1 MDLSQYYRTDFQ
13 QFVQDHLTEDPAL
26 LLFRYQ
32 GKTDFDLKA
41 AVQQISARQKAVQ
54 KLPSWAS
61 NPRVIFPASI
71 SLEQSSSE
79 QTAEF
84 KARNRKGKL
93 MIDLTGGFGVD
104 SFFLGKSFEKA
115 IYCEQQE
122 ELADIATHN
131 LEVLAPKKFN
141 IVKGDGLAFLAKTD
155 KHFDLI
161 YADPARRGK
170 GNQKLYKLQDCEPD
184 VVSFWEMM
192 KNKADAILL
201 KVSPMLDIS
210 QALSELPDIQKVE
223 VISVKNEVKELLL
236 HWNRNSENS
245 TIKIVAVDLGAKES
259 SFSFEQSEEEMR
271 NSTFGEVEK
280 YLIEPFSG
288 ILKAGGFK
296 SFGSRFGLKKL
307 DPSSH
312 LYTSSEVQKDL
323 PARVFEVIQEI
334 QPKKAEIKK
343 LFPSGKVNVITRNYA
358 SGSEVLKKKLG
369 LKDGGEYFLIG
380 TKTQTGFKIFW
391 CKLAKLELKS

>member
-1 MDLSQYYRTDFQ
+1 MDLTQYHRADFQ

-41 AVQQISARQKAVQ
+41 AVQQISARQKATK
-54 KLPSWAS
+54 KLPSWSS
-61 NPRVIFPASI
+61 NPQLIFPASI

-79 QTAEF
+79 QTAEL
-84 KARNRKGKL
+84 KSRGRSGQL

-104 SFFLGKSFEKA
+104 SFFLGEKFEKA

-122 ELADIATHN
+122 ELAEITEHN
-131 LEVLAPKKFN
+131 LEVLATQKFK
-141 IVKGDGLAFLAKTD
+141 IVKGDGLAFLAETD

-184 VVSFWEMM
+184 VVNTWEMM
-192 KNKADAILL
+192 KSKSDSILL
-201 KVSPMLDIS
+201 KLSPMLDIT
-210 QALSELPDIQKVE
+210 QALSELPDIQKVQ

-236 HWNRNSENS
+236 HWKKEANKAPL
-245 TIKIVAVDLGAKES
+245 TIEAIDLGAKETH
-259 SFSFEQSEEEMR
+259 FSFESNEEE
-271 NSTFGEVEK
+271 SSHSEYGEVEK
-280 YLIEPFSG
+280 YLIEPYSG
-288 ILKAGGFK
+288 VLKAGAFK
-296 SFGSRFGLKKL
+296 SFGARFGLKKL
-307 DPSSH
+307 DSNSH
-312 LYTSSEVQKDL
+312 LYTSAEAVEDI

-334 QPKKAEIKK
+334 QPKKGNIKK

-369 LKDGGEYFLIG
+369 VKDGGEDFLIG
-380 TKTQTGFKIFW
+380 TKTLSGFKVFW
-391 CKLAKLELKS
+391 CKMARPE

>member
-1 MDLSQYYRTDFQ
+1 MNLTQYHRADFQ

-32 GKTDFDLKA
+32 GKTDFELKA
-41 AVQQISARQKAVQ
+41 AVQQISARQKAAK
-54 KLPSWAS
+54 KLPSWAT
-61 NPRVIFPASI
+61 NPQVIFPASI

-79 QTAEF
+79 LTAEF
-84 KARNRKGKL
+84 KARNRVGKL

-104 SFFLGKSFEKA
+104 SFFLGKNFEKA

-122 ELADIATHN
+122 ELAEIAGHN
-131 LEVLAPKKFN
+131 LEVLAPKKFD
-141 IVKGDGLAFLAKTD
+141 IVKGDGLAFLAQSEKQ
-155 KHFDLI
+155 FDLI

-184 VVSFWEMM
+184 VVSSWEMM
-192 KNKADAILL
+192 KSKADAILL

-210 QALSELPDIQKVE
+210 QAVSEIPDIQRVQ

-236 HWNRNSENS
+236 HWRKEGLESAFAIEA
-245 TIKIVAVDLGAKES
+245 IDLGVKET
-259 SFSFEQSEEEMR
+259 SFSFEPSKEESA
-271 NSTFGEVEK
+271 NSVFGDVEN
-280 YLIEPFSG
+280 YLIEPISG
-288 ILKAGGFK
+288 ILKAGAFK
-296 SFGSRFGLKKL
+296 TFGERFGLSKL
-307 DPSSH
+307 DPNSH
-312 LYTSSEVQKDL
+312 LYTSSQAPSEI
-323 PARVFEVIQEI
+323 PARVFKVIQEV

-369 LKDGGEYFLIG
+369 LKDGGEDFLIG
-380 TKTQTGFKIFW
+380 TKTQSGFKIFW
-391 CKLAKLELKS
+391 CNLA

>member
-1 MDLSQYYRTDFQ
+1 MDLTQYHRADFQ

-41 AVQQISARQKAVQ
+41 AVQQISARQKATK

-61 NPRVIFPASI
+61 NPQLIFPASI

-79 QTAEF
+79 QTAEY
-84 KARNRKGKL
+84 KSRNRSGAL

-104 SFFLGKSFEKA
+104 SYFLSRDFEKA

-122 ELADIATHN
+122 ELAEIVEQN
-131 LEVLAPKKFN
+131 LEVFAPKKFE

-155 KHFDLI
+155 KHFELI

-184 VVSFWEMM
+184 VVSSWEMM
-192 KNKADAILL
+192 KSKADSILL

-210 QALSELPDIQKVE
+210 QAISELPDIQKVQ

-236 HWNRNSENS
+236 HWKNEATEIPV
-245 TIKIVAVDLGAKES
+245 TIEAIDLGAKES
-259 SFSFEQSEEEMR
+259 SFSFELTEEVNSQSEY
-271 NSTFGEVEK
+271 GEVEK
-280 YLIEPFSG
+280 YLVEPFSG
-288 ILKAGGFK
+288 VLKAGAFK
-296 SFGSRFGLKKL
+296 TFGARFELKKL
-307 DPSSH
+307 DSNSH
-312 LYTSSEVQKDL
+312 LFTSSDFPKDI
-323 PARVFEVIQEI
+323 PARIFNVIQEVT
-334 QPKKAEIKK
+334 PKKGDIKK
-343 LFPSGKVNVITRNYA
+343 LFPTGKANVITRNYA

-369 LKDGGEYFLIG
+369 VKDGGDDFLIG
-380 TKTQTGFKIFW
+380 TKTQNGFKVFW
-391 CKLAKLELKS
+391 CKLAKSE

>member
-1 MDLSQYYRTDFQ
+1 MDLTQFHRADFQ

-32 GKTDFDLKA
+32 GKTDFDLKD
-41 AVQQISARQKAVQ
+41 AVQQISARQKASK

-61 NPRVIFPASI
+61 NPQLIFPASI

-84 KARNRKGKL
+84 KAKNRSGKL

-104 SFFLGKSFEKA
+104 SFFLSTNFEKA
-115 IYCEQQE
+115 IYCEMQE
-122 ELADIATHN
+122 ELADFANHN
-131 LEVLAPKKFN
+131 FEVLASDKFS
-141 IVKGDGLAFLAKTD
+141 ILKGDGLAFLGRTE

-170 GNQKLYKLQDCEPD
+170 SNQKLYKLQDCEPD
-184 VVSFWEMM
+184 VVSVWDMM
-192 KNKADAILL
+192 KSKAESILL

-210 QALSELPDIQKVE
+210 QALSELPDIQKVQ

-236 HWNRNSENS
+236 HWSKNPDVS
-245 TIKIVAVDLGAKES
+245 TFTIEAIDLGVKES
-259 SFSFEQSEEEMR
+259 CFSFEPSEEER
-271 NSTFGEVEK
+271 INPNFGEVEK

-288 ILKAGGFK
+288 VLKAGAFK
-296 SFGSRFGLKKL
+296 TFGERLGLKKL
-307 DPSSH
+307 DPNSH
-312 LYTSSEVQKDL
+312 LYTSSEAQTDI
-323 PARVFEVIQEI
+323 PARIFNVIQEV
-334 QPKKAEIKK
+334 QSKKAEIKK

-358 SGSEVLKKKLG
+358 CSSEALKKKLG
-369 LKDGGEYFLIG
+369 IKDGGEDFLIG
-380 TKTQTGFKIFW
+380 TKTQSGFKIFW
-391 CKLAKLELKS
+391 CRLAKF